1 MLDYYLSRGAEP
13 VKCDVS
19 SLNAKGYKVF
29 KGSLQSY
36 RKTASW
42 SVLRHDPKR
51 LSLAV
56 SEINHYKEYKYVL
69 VNDNVKKTADFIKKI
84 IEYENILDLIKSKV
98 ESINIL

>member
-1 MLDYYLSRGAEP
+1 MSGHVRAIEAQLAIFGITKKFFNIIIAQKDFPPSGLLDYYLSRGAEP

-29 KGSLQSY
+29 KGSLQSL
-36 RKTASW
+36 RQKNSW

-56 SEINHYKEYKYVL
+56 MRAFK
-69 VNDNVKKTADFIKKI
+69 NDRRDIDI
-84 IEYENILDLIKSKV
+84 
-98 ESINIL
+98 